1 METEQI
7 MTARSGASLEHA
19 NLLEWRIRKAKVRGH
34 KRDVNRILA
43 LRPRQRHQAAL

>member
-7 MTARSGASLEHA
+7 MTAKGGPSLEHA
-19 NLLEWRIRKAKVRGH
+19 NLLEWRVRKAKVRGH

-43 LRPRQRHQAAL
+43 LRPRQRHQVSL